1 MSVSADRL
9 RLLRRQA
16 GHADVRAP
24 VTIADGNAPHGAQ
37 AAAAVDAG
45 AEVVGGLSQSQ
56 SSAGAR
62 GAPHRAMARQVARPA
77 PDDDAA
83 HAGVG
88 SPRLHGEVRS
98 GVVSPCAAPATAQRG
113 LNDEVVALATDGAMR
128 SSAQQMHSA
137 VVKRTSGDAT
147 GVAAVVDGA
156 RTGPATATAMAAA
169 AQLPRDPAPPLPGSG
184 PGVSAERLRLL
195 RRQVGGLTPAARK
208 DEAVIPTRAQRQP
221 APGATSQGW
230 RAAPRDAAAPGAQA
244 GNVDGG
250 SDRRAQAQTQTPAM
264 TRRPLQAPGAATP
277 ARDASVFAWVE
288 HDVRHRPVSPLQS
301 PSQSTAHA
309 DADTNVADAAA
320 KRLPASHEASIAP
333 APLSQRRTDIAGLRK
348 MIGLRERAVSAHV
361 PVRAAS
367 TDRHLPGNEIAPGL
381 HLIEDFLPQPIPH
394 EALSLAFAKREDA
407 VDPMDLLFFD
417 TETTG
422 LAGGTGTR
430 AFMIGV
436 ADWYMDDAHGSG
448 LRVRQLMMSTMAAES
463 AMLDLFR
470 SWLSPQTVLSSYN
483 GRCYDAPLL
492 KTRYRLA
499 RRGDPISALDH
510 VDLLFPTRRR
520 YRGTWEN
527 CKLATIER
535 QLLRVVREDDL
546 PGSEAPAAWLSYL
559 RGGSA
564 RNLRRVA
571 EHNHQDVVTL
581 SLLLQRLVA
590 VDAQDREVIPML
602 ETP

>member
-24 VTIADGNAPHGAQ
+24 VAVADGDAAHGAQ
-37 AAAAVDAG
+37 AAPVVDADAG
-45 AEVVGGLSQSQ
+45 ILGGVLQLHSN
-56 SSAGAR
+56 AGAPV
-62 GAPHRAMARQVARPA
+62 APHAAMARAVVDPA
-77 PDDDAA
+77 PTSDIAA
-83 HAGVG
+83 
-88 SPRLHGEVRS
+88 REVRRGAS
-98 GVVSPCAAPATAQRG
+98 SPCDAPAIAQTG
-113 LNDEVVALATDGAMR
+113 VDNETSAFATECMML
-128 SSAQQMHSA
+128 SPAQQMHSA
-137 VVKRTSGDAT
+137 VVGRTSGE
-147 GVAAVVDGA
+147 AVVVGDA
-156 RTGPATATAMAAA
+156 RTRAASEMSATAQPTLEPAA
-169 AQLPRDPAPPLPGSG
+169 PVPGSD

-195 RRQVGGLTPAARK
+195 RRQVGGLTPAPRR
-208 DEAVIPTRAQRQP
+208 DDAVTPTRAQRQP
-221 APGATSQGW
+221 APGAAAPAS
-230 RAAPRDAAAPGAQA
+230 RALPRDAITPSAQPGSAEAVRAPRPQPAAA
-244 GNVDGG
+244 
-250 SDRRAQAQTQTPAM
+250 AM
-264 TRRPLQAPGAATP
+264 TRRALQAPVAAPP
-277 ARDASVFAWVE
+277 ARDTSAFAWVE
-288 HDVRHRPVSPLQS
+288 HEVRHKP
-301 PSQSTAHA
+301 AGA
-309 DADTNVADAAA
+309 AADAAA
-320 KRLPASHEASIAP
+320 RVPAVHAAP
-333 APLSQRRTDIAGLRK
+333 AAPTASPAPQRRADIAGLRR
-348 MIGLRERAVSAHV
+348 MIGLRERAVSTHA
-361 PVRAAS
+361 PLRAAS
-367 TDRHLPGNEIAPGL
+367 TDRQLPGNEIAPGL
-381 HLIEDFLPQPIPH
+381 HLIEAFLPQAIPH
-394 EALSLAFAKREDA
+394 QALSLAFAKREDA

-436 ADWYMDDAHGSG
+436 ADWHIDAAQGSG

-590 VDAQDREVIPML
+590 VEAQDREVIPLMDA
-602 ETP
+602 P

>member
-1 MSVSADRL
+1 MTRRALQAPVAAAPARDSSAFAWVD
-9 RLLRRQA
+9 
-16 GHADVRAP
+16 HDVRHKPA
-24 VTIADGNAPHGAQ
+24 G
-37 AAAAVDAG
+37 AAVDA
-45 AEVVGGLSQSQ
+45 A
-56 SSAGAR
+56 
-62 GAPHRAMARQVARPA
+62 
-77 PDDDAA
+77 
-83 HAGVG
+83 
-88 SPRLHGEVRS
+88 VR
-98 GVVSPCAAPATAQRG
+98 VP
-113 LNDEVVALATDGAMR
+113 AMR
-128 SSAQQMHSA
+128 A
-137 VVKRTSGDAT
+137 
-147 GVAAVVDGA
+147 
-156 RTGPATATAMAAA
+156 
-169 AQLPRDPAPPLPGSG
+169 
-184 PGVSAERLRLL
+184 
-195 RRQVGGLTPAARK
+195 TPAAP
-208 DEAVIPTRAQRQP
+208 ISNPP
-221 APGATSQGW
+221 P
-230 RAAPRDAAAPGAQA
+230 
-244 GNVDGG
+244 
-250 SDRRAQAQTQTPAM
+250 
-264 TRRPLQAPGAATP
+264 
-277 ARDASVFAWVE
+277 
-288 HDVRHRPVSPLQS
+288 
-301 PSQSTAHA
+301 
-309 DADTNVADAAA
+309 
-320 KRLPASHEASIAP
+320 
-333 APLSQRRTDIAGLRK
+333 QRRTDIAGLRK
-348 MIGLRERAVSAHV
+348 MIGLRERAVSAHA
-361 PVRAAS
+361 PVGAAS

-381 HLIEDFLPQPIPH
+381 HLIEAFLPQAIPRQ
-394 EALSLAFAKREDA
+394 ALSLAFAKREDA

-436 ADWYMDDAHGSG
+436 ADWYTDATQGSG

-581 SLLLQRLVA
+581 SLLMQRLVA
-590 VDAQDREVIPML
+590 VEAQDRDVIPML

>member
-24 VTIADGNAPHGAQ
+24 
-37 AAAAVDAG
+37 
-45 AEVVGGLSQSQ
+45 
-56 SSAGAR
+56 
-62 GAPHRAMARQVARPA
+62 
-77 PDDDAA
+77 
-83 HAGVG
+83 
-88 SPRLHGEVRS
+88 
-98 GVVSPCAAPATAQRG
+98 
-113 LNDEVVALATDGAMR
+113 
-128 SSAQQMHSA
+128 
-137 VVKRTSGDAT
+137 
-147 GVAAVVDGA
+147 AAVVDGA
-156 RTGPATATAMAAA
+156 AVDGADVSAADNAQADAHPLRAAVVARTSDDAVGAVAVAGDARTRVAGDMPAAVQPMRALAA
-169 AQLPRDPAPPLPGSG
+169 PVPGSD

-195 RRQVGGLTPAARK
+195 RRQVGGLTPTARK
-208 DEAVIPTRAQRQP
+208 DDAVLPTRAQRQP
-221 APGATSQGW
+221 APGAAASGS
-230 RAAPRDAAAPGAQA
+230 RALPREAAAGSAQPGSAEAA
-244 GNVDGG
+244 GVP
-250 SDRRAQAQTQTPAM
+250 RAQPTAPAM
-264 TRRPLQAPGAATP
+264 TRRALQASVAAAP
-277 ARDASVFAWVE
+277 ARDSSAFAWVD
-288 HDVRHRPVSPLQS
+288 HDVRHKP
-301 PSQSTAHA
+301 AG
-309 DADTNVADAAA
+309 AAA
-320 KRLPASHEASIAP
+320 AAAARVPAVRTAP
-333 APLSQRRTDIAGLRK
+333 AAPTSLPPPQRRTDIAGLRR
-348 MIGLRERAVSAHV
+348 MIGLRERAVCAHT
-361 PVRAAS
+361 PVRAPS
-367 TDRHLPGNEIAPGL
+367 TDRYLPGDEIAPGL
-381 HLIEDFLPQPIPH
+381 HLIQAFLPQAIPRQ
-394 EALSLAFAKREDA
+394 ALSLAFAKRKDA

-436 ADWYMDDAHGSG
+436 ADWYVDATQGSG

-470 SWLSPQTVLSSYN
+470 SWLTPRTVLSSYN

-499 RRGDPISALDH
+499 RRGDPLSALDH

-527 CKLATIER
+527 CKLSTIER

-590 VDAQDREVIPML
+590 VEAQEREALALMG
-602 ETP
+602 

>member
-16 GHADVRAP
+16 GQVDVPAP
-24 VTIADGNAPHGAQ
+24 VKAGDGDALHDAS
-37 AAAAVDAG
+37 AVDAKAADTAPVGELAQPASG
-45 AEVVGGLSQSQ
+45 ADMQ
-56 SSAGAR
+56 GAL
-62 GAPHRAMARQVARPA
+62 PA
-77 PDDDAA
+77 PG
-83 HAGVG
+83 HA
-88 SPRLHGEVRS
+88 
-98 GVVSPCAAPATAQRG
+98 
-113 LNDEVVALATDGAMR
+113 
-128 SSAQQMHSA
+128 
-137 VVKRTSGDAT
+137 
-147 GVAAVVDGA
+147 
-156 RTGPATATAMAAA
+156 
-169 AQLPRDPAPPLPGSG
+169 

-195 RRQVGGLTPAARK
+195 RRQVGGLTPAARN
-208 DEAVIPTRAQRQP
+208 DDAVMPTRAQRAAVSSTASPAARLPLRGNAAAGHGAASGGPDAARDASTLTRRALQSPMP
-221 APGATSQGW
+221 AP
-230 RAAPRDAAAPGAQA
+230 
-244 GNVDGG
+244 
-250 SDRRAQAQTQTPAM
+250 
-264 TRRPLQAPGAATP
+264 P

-288 HDVRHRPVSPLQS
+288 HDVRHKPALPSNGDGDAISAVTADRARHCPTARSTTTAALAAMSP
-301 PSQSTAHA
+301 AH
-309 DADTNVADAAA
+309 
-320 KRLPASHEASIAP
+320 PA
-333 APLSQRRTDIAGLRK
+333 QRRTDIAGLRK
-348 MIGLRERAVSAHV
+348 MIGLRERAVLAHA
-361 PVRAAS
+361 PVRALS
-367 TDRHLPGNEIAPGL
+367 TDRFLPGNEIAPGL
-381 HLIEDFLPQPIPH
+381 HLIQAFLPQAIPTQ
-394 EALSLAFAKREDA
+394 ALSLAFAKRDDA

-436 ADWYMDDAHGSG
+436 ADWVIDAAQGSG

-463 AMLDLFR
+463 AMLDLFGT
-470 SWLSPQTVLSSYN
+470 WLTPRTVLSSYN

-527 CKLATIER
+527 CKLSTIER

-581 SLLLQRLVA
+581 SLLMQRLVA
-590 VDAQDREVIPML
+590 VDAQEREVIPL
-602 ETP
+602 LKTS

>member
-24 VTIADGNAPHGAQ
+24 AADADGDALQ
-37 AAAAVDAG
+37 AAVA
-45 AEVVGGLSQSQ
+45 
-56 SSAGAR
+56 SSAKEVEAALVGEVTQPASGAATQ
-62 GAPHRAMARQVARPA
+62 GMPPA
-77 PDDDAA
+77 PGD
-83 HAGVG
+83 
-88 SPRLHGEVRS
+88 
-98 GVVSPCAAPATAQRG
+98 APAI
-113 LNDEVVALATDGAMR
+113 
-128 SSAQQMHSA
+128 
-137 VVKRTSGDAT
+137 
-147 GVAAVVDGA
+147 
-156 RTGPATATAMAAA
+156 
-169 AQLPRDPAPPLPGSG
+169 
-184 PGVSAERLRLL
+184 SAERLRLL
-195 RRQVGGLTPAARK
+195 RRQVGGLTPASRK
-208 DEAVIPTRAQRQP
+208 DDAVMPTRAQRAAVSGTASP
-221 APGATSQGW
+221 AARLPS
-230 RAAPRDAAAPGAQA
+230 RDAAATPHDAA
-244 GNVDGG
+244 AARPHDVRTAPALT
-250 SDRRAQAQTQTPAM
+250 RRALQSPA
-264 TRRPLQAPGAATP
+264 TAPP

-288 HDVRHRPVSPLQS
+288 HDVRHRPAL
-301 PSQSTAHA
+301 PSAA
-309 DADTNVADAAA
+309 DADAISAVDPEVARHWPMARSATTPTA
-320 KRLPASHEASIAP
+320 TPMAP
-333 APLSQRRTDIAGLRK
+333 APPPQRRADIAGLRK
-348 MIGLRERAVSAHV
+348 MIGLRERAVSAQT
-361 PVRAAS
+361 PVRAPS
-367 TDRHLPGNEIAPGL
+367 NDRHLPGTEIAPGL
-381 HLIEDFLPQPIPH
+381 HLIEAFLPQAIPC
-394 EALSLAFAKREDA
+394 EALSLAFAKRDDA
-407 VDPMDLLFFD
+407 VDPLDLLFFD

-436 ADWYMDDAHGSG
+436 AQWCTDAMQGSG

-470 SWLSPQTVLSSYN
+470 TWLTPRTVLSSYN

-571 EHNHQDVVTL
+571 DHNHQDVVTL
-581 SLLLQRLVA
+581 SLLMQRLVA
-590 VDAQDREVIPML
+590 VEAQDREVIPLMDAV
-602 ETP
+602 

>member
-1 MSVSADRL
+1 MT
-9 RLLRRQA
+9 RRALQ
-16 GHADVRAP
+16 AP
-24 VTIADGNAPHGAQ
+24 VA
-37 AAAAVDAG
+37 
-45 AEVVGGLSQSQ
+45 
-56 SSAGAR
+56 
-62 GAPHRAMARQVARPA
+62 
-77 PDDDAA
+77 
-83 HAGVG
+83 
-88 SPRLHGEVRS
+88 
-98 GVVSPCAAPATAQRG
+98 AAPAR
-113 LNDEVVALATDGAMR
+113 D
-128 SSAQQMHSA
+128 SSA
-137 VVKRTSGDAT
+137 
-147 GVAAVVDGA
+147 
-156 RTGPATATAMAAA
+156 
-169 AQLPRDPAPPLPGSG
+169 
-184 PGVSAERLRLL
+184 
-195 RRQVGGLTPAARK
+195 
-208 DEAVIPTRAQRQP
+208 
-221 APGATSQGW
+221 
-230 RAAPRDAAAPGAQA
+230 
-244 GNVDGG
+244 
-250 SDRRAQAQTQTPAM
+250 
-264 TRRPLQAPGAATP
+264 
-277 ARDASVFAWVE
+277 FAWVD
-288 HDVRHRPVSPLQS
+288 HDVRHKPAGATV
-301 PSQSTAHA
+301 
-309 DADTNVADAAA
+309 DAAV
-320 KRLPASHEASIAP
+320 RVPAMRATPAASISNP
-333 APLSQRRTDIAGLRK
+333 PPQRRTDIAGLRK
-348 MIGLRERAVSAHV
+348 MIGLRERAVSAHT

-381 HLIEDFLPQPIPH
+381 HLIEAFLPQAIPRQ
-394 EALSLAFAKREDA
+394 ALSLAFAKREDA

-436 ADWYMDDAHGSG
+436 ADWYTDATQGSG

-527 CKLATIER
+527 CKLSTIER

-581 SLLLQRLVA
+581 SLLMQRLVA
-590 VDAQDREVIPML
+590 VEAQDRDVIPML

>member
-16 GHADVRAP
+16 GHADVPAP
-24 VTIADGNAPHGAQ
+24 VAVAYG
-37 AAAAVDAG
+37 AAVDG
-45 AEVVGGLSQSQ
+45 ADV
-56 SSAGAR
+56 SASVDAQ
-62 GAPHRAMARQVARPA
+62 ADAHPLRA
-77 PDDDAA
+77 
-83 HAGVG
+83 AGV
-88 SPRLHGEVRS
+88 
-98 GVVSPCAAPATAQRG
+98 A
-113 LNDEVVALATDGAMR
+113 
-128 SSAQQMHSA
+128 
-137 VVKRTSGDAT
+137 RTSGDAV
-147 GVAAVVDGA
+147 GSDAVPGNA
-156 RTGPATATAMAAA
+156 RTRAAADMPAA
-169 AQLPRDPAPPLPGSG
+169 AQPLRTPAAPVPGSD

-195 RRQVGGLTPAARK
+195 RRQVGGLTPTARK
-208 DEAVIPTRAQRQP
+208 DDAVMPTRAQRQP
-221 APGATSQGW
+221 APGAAASGS
-230 RAAPRDAAAPGAQA
+230 RALPRDAAVRSMQPGSAEAAGAP
-244 GNVDGG
+244 
-250 SDRRAQAQTQTPAM
+250 RAPPSAPAM
-264 TRRPLQAPGAATP
+264 TRRALQAPVAAAP
-277 ARDASVFAWVE
+277 ARDSSAFAWVD
-288 HDVRHRPVSPLQS
+288 HDVRHKP
-301 PSQSTAHA
+301 AGA
-309 DADTNVADAAA
+309 AADAAA
-320 KRLPASHEASIAP
+320 RVPAVRATPAASTSNP
-333 APLSQRRTDIAGLRK
+333 PPQRRTDIAGLRK
-348 MIGLRERAVSAHV
+348 MIGLRERAVSTHA

-381 HLIEDFLPQPIPH
+381 HLIEAFLPQAIPRQ
-394 EALSLAFAKREDA
+394 ALSLAFAKREDA

-436 ADWYMDDAHGSG
+436 ADWYTDATQGSG

-581 SLLLQRLVA
+581 SLLMQRLVA

>member
-24 VTIADGNAPHGAQ
+24 VTIADGDAPHGAQ
-37 AAAAVDAG
+37 AAPAVDA
-45 AEVVGGLSQSQ
+45 
-56 SSAGAR
+56 
-62 GAPHRAMARQVARPA
+62 
-77 PDDDAA
+77 DA
-83 HAGVG
+83 
-88 SPRLHGEVRS
+88 
-98 GVVSPCAAPATAQRG
+98 
-113 LNDEVVALATDGAMR
+113 DALATKSAMR
-128 SSAQQMHSA
+128 ESPQQLHSA
-137 VVKRTSGDAT
+137 VVKRTSGDAASVSA
-147 GVAAVVDGA
+147 VAGNAPMGAV
-156 RTGPATATAMAAA
+156 TTLPATA
-169 AQLPRDPAPPLPGSG
+169 QPPRDPATPVAGSG
-184 PGVSAERLRLL
+184 PAVSAERLRLL

-244 GNVDGG
+244 GNVDAG
-250 SDRRAQAQTQTPAM
+250 SDRRAQPETPSM
-264 TRRPLQAPGAATP
+264 TRRTLQAPGAAAP

-288 HDVRHRPVSPLQS
+288 HDVRHRPAS
-301 PSQSTAHA
+301 PSQSQSTANA
-309 DADTNVADAAA
+309 DADADADAA
-320 KRLPASHEASIAP
+320 KRLATSQETSIAP
-333 APLSQRRTDIAGLRK
+333 MPASQRRTDIAGLRK

-381 HLIEDFLPQPIPH
+381 HLIEAFLPQPIPQ

-436 ADWYMDDAHGSG
+436 ADWHIDDAHGSG

-581 SLLLQRLVA
+581 SLLMQRLVA
-590 VDAQDREVIPML
+590 VEAQDREVIPVFDA
-602 ETP
+602 P

>member
-16 GHADVRAP
+16 GHADVPAP
-24 VTIADGNAPHGAQ
+24 VPVAHGN
-37 AAAAVDAG
+37 AVDAADG
-45 AEVVGGLSQSQ
+45 PRVVDTDTDARRLHCAAVGRISGDAVG
-56 SSAGAR
+56 AGAVA
-62 GAPHRAMARQVARPA
+62 GDAHIRA
-77 PDDDAA
+77 
-83 HAGVG
+83 AGG
-88 SPRLHGEVRS
+88 M
-98 GVVSPCAAPATAQRG
+98 PATAQP
-113 LNDEVVALATDGAMR
+113 TGA
-128 SSAQQMHSA
+128 
-137 VVKRTSGDAT
+137 
-147 GVAAVVDGA
+147 
-156 RTGPATATAMAAA
+156 
-169 AQLPRDPAPPLPGSG
+169 PAPVPGSDA
-184 PGVSAERLRLL
+184 GVSAERLRLL
-195 RRQVGGLTPAARK
+195 RRRVGGLTPTARK
-208 DEAVIPTRAQRQP
+208 DDAVMPTRAQRRT
-221 APGATSQGW
+221 APGAAAS
-230 RAAPRDAAAPGAQA
+230 APRALPHDAVAQSAQPGSVDAASAPRPQP
-244 GNVDGG
+244 
-250 SDRRAQAQTQTPAM
+250 TTPAM
-264 TRRPLQAPGAATP
+264 TRRALQAPVAAAP
-277 ARDASVFAWVE
+277 ARDSSAFAWVD
-288 HDVRHRPVSPLQS
+288 HDVRHKPAGAAV
-301 PSQSTAHA
+301 
-309 DADTNVADAAA
+309 DAAA
-320 KRLPASHEASIAP
+320 RVPPVRATPAAPTSIP
-333 APLSQRRTDIAGLRK
+333 APQRRTDIAGLRK
-348 MIGLRERAVSAHV
+348 MIGLRERAVSAHT
-361 PVRAAS
+361 PLRAAS

-381 HLIEDFLPQPIPH
+381 HLIDAFLPQPIPH
-394 EALSLAFAKREDA
+394 QALSLAFAKREDA
-407 VDPMDLLFFD
+407 VDPMNLLFFD

-436 ADWYMDDAHGSG
+436 ADWYTDATQGSG

-581 SLLLQRLVA
+581 SLLMQRLVA
-590 VDAQDREVIPML
+590 ADAQDREVIPL
-602 ETP
+602 LDAP